1 MDRVGARRRFP
12 DRRARV
18 KWRFTAI
25 LTIVAII
32 VVLVQD
38 VPLSAQLRVVER
50 DRIITSLE
58 RDAFVLAGRT
68 EESLETST
76 ETGHAVIRELARQRR
91 EARAAGGSRVVIVDS
106 SVTAL
111 VTSDD
116 DSASV
121 GSSYR

>member
-1 MDRVGARRRFP
+1 M
-12 DRRARV
+12 